1 MPAPGRATLPAM
13 GRAGR
18 RAIAAALLAATVSAG
33 AVAGAAQAALAP
45 SQALTYLPFGFVH
58 DEHPAG
64 LARETLA
71 ALSEY
76 GIGQAILPLP
86 KFKREGTLKLSRKE
100 LRTIPMWVAQAA
112 SYDSEGGQETVIAD
126 FQGRVKGRS
135 LDLEEAPVRERM
147 IAGVESVLAMGVG
160 GVQLDLEPYPRSH
173 GFILLL
179 EGIDAAFARMGFH
192 GRLSVCAPANRSV
205 WSPAYLAEVSA
216 RVGQLDPLFYDSEL
230 ATAAAYEQ
238 WVREGLAYYSANA
251 APAAWIVPVLP
262 SYGPDRWHIP
272 AVEDIADATAGVQA
286 ALEEGD
292 RVNGAGVFWWWAFYL
307 EEEGAYHP
315 AGDQAAWQDG
325 TRALAFTP

>member
-1 MPAPGRATLPAM
+1 MPAPARYPPGM
-13 GRAGR
+13 GRVGR
-18 RAIAAALLAATVSAG
+18 RAIAAALLAAAVSLGAAG
-33 AVAGAAQAALAP
+33 GAAQAELAP
-45 SQALTYLPFGFVH
+45 SEALTYLPFGFVH

-64 LARETLA
+64 LDRETLQ

-100 LRTIPMWVAQAA
+100 QRTIPAWVAQTAA
-112 SYDSEGGQETVIAD
+112 YDHEGGQETVIAD
-126 FQGRVKGRS
+126 FQGRVKGES

-147 IAGVESVLAMGVG
+147 IAGIEAVLAIGVG
-160 GVQLDLEPYPRSH
+160 GVQLDLEPYPRSR

-179 EGIDAAFARMGFH
+179 EGIDAAFARLGFH
-192 GRLSVCAPANRSV
+192 GRLSVCAPADRSD
-205 WSPAYLAEVSA
+205 WSPAYLGEVSA

-238 WVREGLAYYSANA
+238 WVREGLAYYSANDTGGA
-251 APAAWIVPVLP
+251 RIVPVLP

-272 AVEDIADATAGVQA
+272 SVEDIADATAGLEA
-286 ALEEGD
+286 ALGEGD

-307 EEEGAYHP
+307 EEEGAYSP
-315 AGDQAAWQDG
+315 AGDQLAWQQE